1 MCRGQLRDVFVRRM
15 TTNDRGVH
23 VNGGVAIM
31 GYSGL
36 AAGCPGCRHHGI
48 FHTCIYLAPLCV
60 PFLRSTYTR
69 ANVYGE
75 RCCRLKEKKEDRQGK
90 QRAGGKRGKEK
101 EEKGKGER
109 EKSVRTSLQGSS
121 RSATYGNVIRAF
133 RWMLSCVFALLRN
146 HVVLP
151 SRSTLPFLSFLSLS
165 SSSPFP
171 SLFLP

>member
-1 MCRGQLRDVFVRRM
+1 
-15 TTNDRGVH
+15 
-23 VNGGVAIM
+23 M

-48 FHTCIYLAPLCV
+48 FHTYIYLAPLHV
-60 PFLRSTYTR
+60 PPFYVLHIHVRPCTV
-69 ANVYGE
+69 NVAV
-75 RCCRLKEKKEDRQGK
+75 RLNEKKEDRQGK
-90 QRAGGKRGKEK
+90 QRGGEREKERERERER
-101 EEKGKGER
+101 EEKGKRER

-151 SRSTLPFLSFLSLS
+151 SRSTLPFLSSLSLS
-165 SSSPFP
+165 LFFLVSL
-171 SLFLP
+171 SLFAVA